1 MNAYARERESI
12 ALWVNENEWKDGVNG
27 VERSEVAREKN
38 EVESRGEISSKRVSD
53 EKEREPSGVE

>member
-1 MNAYARERESI
+1 M
-12 ALWVNENEWKDGVNG
+12 NG